1 MQNLHIQPDEIAAGL
16 QIPVRTVKSMA
27 ALLKQE
33 KRIERIG
40 GRKYG
45 YRSVINKQ

>member
-1 MQNLHIQPDEIAAGL
+1 MQNPHIKPDEIAAGL
-16 QIPVRTVKSMA
+16 QIPVRAVKSMA
-27 ALLKQE
+27 ALLKHE
-33 KRIERIG
+33 KRIERID